1 MVSVHGHG
9 TLRRSVLPALS
20 RLAGQV
26 SAFNERSWN
35 MQETKGSAKPVS
47 WVLLSELV
55 NERSKRMHL
64 PGGWGGCWRA
74 CDGNHNIKRD

>member
-1 MVSVHGHG
+1 M
-9 TLRRSVLPALS
+9 LPAVC

-26 SAFNERSWN
+26 SAFNERSWK

-55 NERSKRMHL
+55 NERSKKDASSRWLGRML
-64 PGGWGGCWRA
+64 EGL
-74 CDGNHNIKRD
+74 